1 MESMDNR
8 GDISFS
14 SVIDHFSEETQQ
26 AREILRNI
34 HFYQNSRLPPGL
46 SSPFADLSGISQ
58 EDHSIL
64 EKFFDQELKKVAEN
78 TQSTQAGESTADLN
92 NVMQPWFP
100 LARLPVVEDIARLMG
115 RAKPS
120 EESAYS
126 FMVSVLQQYHLV
138 YYRGIFY
145 CQENCI
151 FRPVSEQ
158 ELRSI
163 IFPIV
168 EPALAAGKNA
178 KLIGNIIDLLKDCPY
193 TKAYQTTETPDRIF
207 FINGVYDL
215 VHHTLGPLQPTDF
228 VTSYL
233 PFQYIANNAACPE
246 FDHFLIRISGGDNA
260 IISLIWEMIGYLLS
274 NANERELTPVYLI
287 SFLTQKMLL
296 VAIYERWNEVKVS
309 EAAER
314 LSVSRKSAS
323 RCFDEL
329 EYLNI
334 DVLGMKGKSRVINV
348 PDDRKEFW
356 KENIGIL
363 RNPVIRKFVLREDI
377 KLEKKAGISALCE
390 YSLLSDNAYPTYA
403 VTKKKLKASGVK
415 MEKQASVSED
425 IGCVVLELGYFIDFF
440 GKGLQDPLSV
450 ALSLTREEQ
459 EERVKISV
467 NEMLEEYVWSKD

>member
-1 MESMDNR
+1 MI
-8 GDISFS
+8 DIF
-14 SVIDHFSEETQQ
+14 VISKITQYRYYVI
-26 AREILRNI
+26 AITDVRSL
-34 HFYQNSRLPPGL
+34 GL
-46 SSPFADLSGISQ
+46 STKWRTLMIKKTMKVRENTFRKLEDPFENGAA
-58 EDHSIL
+58 
-64 EKFFDQELKKVAEN
+64 KKYVFYVKVDDVAEGIPMATN
-78 TQSTQAGESTADLN
+78 PRDQKLTSGVATAIKESLLSNDGYDIFKVETNGVVWMAIYPKD
-92 NVMQPWFP
+92 NVGLIM
-100 LARLPVVEDIARLMG
+100 LRRD
-115 RAKPS
+115 RAKVEKITGLNCAIFLDRTTFYIKEKLL
-120 EESAYS
+120 EE
-126 FMVSVLQQYHLV
+126 
-138 YYRGIFY
+138 GIPFV
-145 CQENCI
+145 
-151 FRPVSEQ
+151 PK
-158 ELRSI
+158 
-163 IFPIV
+163 
-168 EPALAAGKNA
+168 GK
-178 KLIGNIIDLLKDCPY
+178 
-193 TKAYQTTETPDRIF
+193 Q
-207 FINGVYDL
+207 V
-215 VHHTLGPLQPTDF
+215 
-228 VTSYL
+228 YL
-233 PFQYIANNAACPE
+233 PF
-246 FDHFLIRISGGDNA
+246 
-260 IISLIWEMIGYLLS
+260 IGYLLS